1 MDILD
6 SIQFLASAPHQC
18 NYLPQKQA
26 TSVFADPQTPITA
39 EIYSLL
45 AEIGFRRSGEFVYTP
60 NCPACMACLPVRIP
74 VNIFSASRSQKRNL
88 NKNKG
93 IFVNKVDAL
102 VNERHFELFRKYVNK
117 RHADGGMDNPTQ
129 SSFLDFIASSWSKT
143 NLYEFYLDNGL
154 IAVAVVDEVNQGLS
168 AVYSFFDPDYSHL
181 SLGTFVILWLIE
193 ETQRLNL
200 DWLYLGYFIKD
211 CQKMSYKSSY
221 QPLEAYIQGKWIDYS
236 P

>member
-1 MDILD
+1 
-6 SIQFLASAPHQC
+6 
-18 NYLPQKQA
+18 
-26 TSVFADPQTPITA
+26 
-39 EIYSLL
+39 
-45 AEIGFRRSGEFVYTP
+45 
-60 NCPACMACLPVRIP
+60 MACLPVRIP
-74 VNIFSASRSQKRNL
+74 VNNFTPSRSQKRTL
-88 NKNKG
+88 NKNKD
-93 IFVNKVDAL
+93 IFVKKVDAL
-102 VNERHFELFRKYVNK
+102 VNERHFELFRKYVNT

-143 NLYEFYLDNGL
+143 NLYEFYLDNIL

-181 SLGTFVILWLIE
+181 SLGNFVILWLIE
-193 ETQRLNL
+193 EAQRLNL

-221 QPLEAYIQGKWIDYS
+221 QPLEAYIQGKWLNYS